1 MTTDQVA
8 DIERIG
14 TRVVYENRWM
24 RVREDA
30 IRRRDGSEGIYGI
43 VEKPDF
49 VVIVALEDDGRV
61 HLVEQFRY
69 PVGARY
75 WEFPQ
80 GAWEQQPA
88 TDPLEVAK
96 GELREETGLDADRMI
111 YAGHL
116 FEAYGYSNQGY
127 HVYLATG
134 LRRGDADRDHEE
146 QDLVTREFPLLEVE
160 RMIRDGEIKDA
171 TTVAAFG
178 LLRLRGLV

>member
-1 MTTDQVA
+1 MAADHDV
-8 DIERIG
+8 DIETLG
-14 TRVVYENRWM
+14 TRIVYENRWM

-30 IRRRDGSEGIYGI
+30 IRRRDGSEGIYGVI
-43 VEKPDF
+43 EKPDF
-49 VVIVALEDDGRV
+49 AVIVALEEYGGI
-61 HLVEQFRY
+61 HLVQQYRY

-80 GAWEQQPA
+80 GSWEQKPGA
-88 TDPLEVAK
+88 DPTEVAR
-96 GELREETGLDADRMI
+96 GELREETGLIAANMVH
-111 YAGHL
+111 AGHL

-134 LRRGDADRDHEE
+134 LRRSEMALDHEE
-146 QDLVTREFPLLEVE
+146 QDLISRAFPPPELE

-178 LLRLRGLV
+178 LLRLKNMV